1 MGALRRARALLGA
14 TRSTD
19 EEQLRKLYRK
29 HALKTHPD
37 KPGGDI
43 EAFQR
48 VASAYE
54 LCRAHLGQSLTAA
67 EWAADDR
74 PTEYYDPN
82 DRGRKTQRPAARR
95 PDDAV
100 DAFEVF
106 SDAFRG
112 WAESAEFRQWAVDA
126 FGDDFDQLDITFQW
140 GVDDQYV
147 EVARE
152 RSLVEHA
159 ERAFQDPRN
168 FYEDAFNQRE
178 EADDRLRGLMD
189 VVLRMGADRSPPVHV
204 FRDLASLVRGDVATV
219 LVDARRDDDR
229 AGDLAPPPRCAVVR
243 LCVDDCVD
251 GDGRPAL
258 AYGVAD
264 IGAAP
269 DWAALRAT
277 LSPRAA
283 EGLRAVAAAAKTAG
297 RVVVISQSGGPGN
310 TDDVVVAK
318 TLRES
323 RVLAEA
329 PTVLEGGANLW
340 DHLRNPR
347 SSLIYVVRKGG
358 AIVRRGAS
366 LQSDFVAE
374 LEEGAV
380 VAATARDAANPARS
394 KGKDRL
400 RVASPAA
407 GFVTASRLVLSPDHA
422 YEGPPVPPPAAEAR
436 RKKPRDDK
444 GGQRGGHAVLDPVL
458 DEDQNPNSFAA
469 FMAGRGAAEV
479 AAPD

>member
-1 MGALRRARALLGA
+1 M
-14 TRSTD
+14 
-19 EEQLRKLYRK
+19 
-29 HALKTHPD
+29 
-37 KPGGDI
+37 
-43 EAFQR
+43 
-48 VASAYE
+48 
-54 LCRAHLGQSLTAA
+54 
-67 EWAADDR
+67 
-74 PTEYYDPN
+74 
-82 DRGRKTQRPAARR
+82 
-95 PDDAV
+95 
-100 DAFEVF
+100 
-106 SDAFRG
+106 
-112 WAESAEFRQWAVDA
+112 
-126 FGDDFDQLDITFQW
+126 
-140 GVDDQYV
+140 
-147 EVARE
+147 
-152 RSLVEHA
+152 
-159 ERAFQDPRN
+159 
-168 FYEDAFNQRE
+168 
-178 EADDRLRGLMD
+178 
-189 VVLRMGADRSPPVHV
+189 
-204 FRDLASLVRGDVATV
+204 
-219 LVDARRDDDR
+219 
-229 AGDLAPPPRCAVVR
+229 
-243 LCVDDCVD
+243 
-251 GDGRPAL
+251 
-258 AYGVAD
+258 
-264 IGAAP
+264 
-269 DWAALRAT
+269 
-277 LSPRAA
+277 
-283 EGLRAVAAAAKTAG
+283 
-297 RVVVISQSGGPGN
+297 
-310 TDDVVVAK
+310 VAK

-329 PTVLEGGANLW
+329 PTVLEGGAQLW

>member
-82 DRGRKTQRPAARR
+82 DRGRKSQRPAARR
-95 PDDAV
+95 PDDAI
-100 DAFEVF
+100 DPFEVF

-112 WAESAEFRQWAVDA
+112 WAESAEFQQWAVDA

-152 RSLVEHA
+152 RSLVENA
-159 ERAFQDPRN
+159 ERKFQDPRN

-178 EADDRLRGLMD
+178 EADDRLRGSWTSCCAWAPT
-189 VVLRMGADRSPPVHV
+189 G
-204 FRDLASLVRGDVATV
+204 
-219 LVDARRDDDR
+219 ARRSTSSGTSLARPRRRRHGPGRR
-229 AGDLAPPPRCAVVR
+229 ARRRRPR
-243 LCVDDCVD
+243 
-251 GDGRPAL
+251 GRPR
-258 AYGVAD
+258 
-264 IGAAP
+264 AA
-269 DWAALRAT
+269 AALRRGPALRRRLRRRRRPAGPRLRRRRRRRGAGLGRVRAT

-297 RVVVISQSGGPGN
+297 RVVVFSQSGGPGN
-310 TDDVVVAK
+310 ADDVVVAK
-318 TLRES
+318 TLAS
-323 RVLAEA
+323 RVLHQD

-422 YEGPPVPPPAAEAR
+422 YEGPP
-436 RKKPRDDK
+436 
-444 GGQRGGHAVLDPVL
+444 
-458 DEDQNPNSFAA
+458 NPNSFAA

>member
-82 DRGRKTQRPAARR
+82 DRGRKSQRPAARR
-95 PDDAV
+95 PDDAI
-100 DAFEVF
+100 DPFEVF

-112 WAESAEFRQWAVDA
+112 WAESAEFQQWAVDA

-152 RSLVEHA
+152 RSLVENA
-159 ERAFQDPRN
+159 ERKFQDPRN

-204 FRDLASLVRGDVATV
+204 FRDLASLVRGDVVTV

-264 IGAAP
+264 
-269 DWAALRAT
+269 
-277 LSPRAA
+277 
-283 EGLRAVAAAAKTAG
+283 
-297 RVVVISQSGGPGN
+297 SGGPGN
-310 TDDVVVAK
+310 ADDVVVAK

-323 RVLAEA
+323 RVLHQD

>member
-67 EWAADDR
+67 
-74 PTEYYDPN
+74 
-82 DRGRKTQRPAARR
+82 RPAARR
-95 PDDAV
+95 PDDAI
-100 DAFEVF
+100 DPSRSSATL
-106 SDAFRG
+106 RG
-112 WAESAEFRQWAVDA
+112 WAESAEFQQWAVDA

-152 RSLVEHA
+152 RSLVENA
-159 ERAFQDPRN
+159 ERKFQDPRN

-204 FRDLASLVRGDVATV
+204 FRDLASLVRGDVVTV

-264 IGAAP
+264 
-269 DWAALRAT
+269 
-277 LSPRAA
+277 
-283 EGLRAVAAAAKTAG
+283 
-297 RVVVISQSGGPGN
+297 SGGPGN
-310 TDDVVVAK
+310 ADDVVVAK

-323 RVLAEA
+323 RVLHQD

-380 VAATARDAANPARS
+380 VARRRDAANRREQGQGPPR
-394 KGKDRL
+394 
-400 RVASPAA
+400 RVAAA